1 MRANKP
7 EALVYLVDDEYA
19 VRDSLALL
27 IESAGLTVR
36 SFASALDFLDNYDQE
51 QPGCLL
57 LDVRMPTMSGLE
69 LQVELARR
77 EIAIPIIFISGH
89 AGIPDSAKAFRAG
102 AVDFLEKPF
111 DNELLLA
118 RIAEALK
125 KDLADREQR
134 IESRKIQNLLDHL
147 TAREQEVLSLI
158 VSGHSN
164 KSVAKILDIS
174 NRTVEAHRANI
185 MEKTQVNS
193 LAELMMR
200 IAHADMLNDAFD
212 FLPKAGH

>member
-1 MRANKP
+1 
-7 EALVYLVDDEYA
+7 
-19 VRDSLALL
+19 
-27 IESAGLTVR
+27 LTVR
-36 SFASALDFLDNYDQE
+36 SFASALDFLNDYDPL

-111 DNELLLA
+111 DNGLLLE
-118 RIAEALK
+118 RIAEAIK
-125 KDLADREQR
+125 KDFADREQR
-134 IESRKIQNLLDHL
+134 IEHHKIQNILDHL

-164 KSVAKILDIS
+164 KAMAKILGIS
-174 NRTVEAHRANI
+174 NRTVEAHRARI
-185 MEKTQVNS
+185 MEKTQANS
-193 LAELMMR
+193 LAELMAM
-200 IAHADMLNDAFD
+200 IAHVDMLKDTFD

>member
-1 MRANKP
+1 MRGNKP
-7 EALVYLVDDEYA
+7 ESLVYLVDDEYA

-36 SFASALDFLDNYDQE
+36 SFASALDFLNDYDPL

-89 AGIPDSAKAFRAG
+89 ADIPDSAKAFRAG

-111 DNELLLA
+111 DNGLLLE
-118 RIAEALK
+118 RIAEAIK
-125 KDLADREQR
+125 KDFADREQR
-134 IESRKIQNLLDHL
+134 IEHHKIQNILDHL

-164 KSVAKILDIS
+164 KAMAKILGIS
-174 NRTVEAHRANI
+174 NRTVEAHRARI
-185 MEKTQVNS
+185 MEKTQANS
-193 LAELMMR
+193 LAELMAM
-200 IAHADMLNDAFD
+200 IAHVDMLKDTFD